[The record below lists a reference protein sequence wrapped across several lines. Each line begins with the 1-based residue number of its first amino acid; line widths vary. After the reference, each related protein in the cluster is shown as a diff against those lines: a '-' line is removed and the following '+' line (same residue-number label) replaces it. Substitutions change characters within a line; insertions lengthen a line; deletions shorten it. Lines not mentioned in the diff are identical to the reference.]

1 MPTHH
6 RIIVIL
12 QIILG
17 LLFLTLPIYFMFMSG
32 IDCSKEF
39 ENMSCWQR
47 IQSIDWSHNLFNGD
61 FGFHIKF
68 SLLAILFVTLTLI
81 KRIPFWLIVA
91 LRIAAGGLLLLFIP
105 YYMVYYSGGSPSCN
119 TLLDYIVVKYIHLAI
134 LLLHCYL
141 FFAAFI
147 PKANNKSPS

>member
-1 MPTHH
+1 MPKHH
-6 RIIVIL
+6 RFIVVL

-39 ENMSCWQR
+39 ENMSRWR
-47 IQSIDWSHNLFNGD
+47 RVESIDWSHNLFNGD
-61 FGFHIKF
+61 FGLHIKF
-68 SLLAILFVTLTLI
+68 SLLAILFVALTLI

-105 YYMVYYSGGSPSCN
+105 YYMVYYSDGSPSCN
-119 TLLDYIVVKYIHLAI
+119 ILLDYFVVKYIHLAI
-134 LLLHCYL
+134 LLMHGYV
-141 FFAAFI
+141 FFAGFI
-147 PKANNKSPS
+147 PKKKSEKG